1 MSKIKRESLLALIV
15 VEVRTTVKKLSMCTK
30 RRCRL
35 TVYVQNVKY
44 RTPNAFKTEID
55 LDRKAL
61 ATVYRNVWNEVSQY
75 ESFVISGTRHVVF
88 QTFSLLV

>member
-15 VEVRTTVKKLSMCTK
+15 VEVRKTVKQLSMCTK

-35 TVYVQNVKY
+35 TVYVQNERY
-44 RTPNAFKTEID
+44 RTPIAFKTEID
-55 LDRKAL
+55 LDRKVL
-61 ATVYRNVWNEVSQY
+61 ATVYRNVWNEVSRY
-75 ESFVISGTRHVVF
+75 ESFVISGTRHAVF